1 MTTRKPDPMTSMLNK
16 RRAAEPRAYV
26 DPEFEALMA
35 EFKQLQDQLSAKQQ
49 LIDTLEQNTSADAL
63 TGLANRRTLESELQ
77 RSLATAR
84 RYGRRHALLVI
95 DINDFSSINTRLGR
109 QTGDAVLCHIAR
121 IIRQNI
127 RPTDIA
133 ARTEADNF
141 AVVLNE
147 LRAIE
152 NAETRGAEILAAINH
167 TPCVGAQHTVHVTA
181 NLGVCVF
188 GADDELAD
196 ILKRAETSMTAQK
209 RKASM

>member
-16 RRAAEPRAYV
+16 RRAAQPRAYA

-49 LIDTLEQNTSADAL
+49 LIETLEQNSAADAV

-95 DINDFSSINTRLGR
+95 DINDFSSINTRLGTD
-109 QTGDAVLCHIAR
+109 TGDAVLCHIAR

-152 NAETRGAEILAAINH
+152 NAEMRGAEILAAINH

-188 GADDELAD
+188 GADDELPD
-196 ILKRAETSMTAQK
+196 ILQRADTSMAAQK